1 MKFPDLAGRTAF
13 VTGAASGIGRAIAA
27 TYAAFGA
34 RVTCADLDK
43 AGAQST
49 VAEIEAAGGVAEA
62 VGVDVSSRAEV
73 DQAVDAAVAR
83 WGRLDVLC
91 NAAGIFIDV
100 TPSAASDTDLSKV
113 MQVNYMGSLYASQ
126 AAVRHMRPARS
137 GSIVNLST
145 GGLDKPRPEQ
155 LAYVASKAAVTELT
169 RCLALEVGA
178 ANIRVNAIAAGYI
191 DTPMIRRNYV
201 DDNGTLDEA
210 RWNETLDNYRSLSP
224 LGMVGEPMDVAWA
237 ALYLATDMSRF
248 TTGQTLRPNG
258 GFVMPR

>member
-1 MKFPDLAGRTAF
+1 MKFPDLAGKVAF
-13 VTGAASGIGRAIAA
+13 VTGGASGIGRVVAVTFAG
-27 TYAAFGA
+27 FGA
-34 RVTCADLDK
+34 KVMCADLDEV
-43 AGAQST
+43 GAKST

-62 VGVDVSSRAEV
+62 VRVDVSSRTDV
-73 DQAVDAAVAR
+73 DEAIDTAVAR

-91 NAAGIFIDV
+91 NGAGIFLDV
-100 TPSAASDTDLSKV
+100 VPSAASDADVNRV
-113 MQVNYMGSLYASQ
+113 MQVNYMGSLYAAQ

-137 GSIVNLST
+137 GSIINLST

-178 ANIRVNAIAAGYI
+178 DNIRVNAIAAGYI

-201 DDNGTLDEA
+201 DDNGALDET
-210 RWNETLDNYRSLSP
+210 RWNETLDKYRSYSP
-224 LGMVGEPMDVAWA
+224 LGLVGDPMDVAWT

-258 GFVMPR
+258 GFSMPR